1 MFLFLLMC
9 FDVILQNESRRA
21 SRRMKD
27 CRSTCRK
34 LQSEITLILRI
45 NIALMFLYHHC
56 RGDAPGSL
64 LTCGF
69 MQLFSSVRVSRED
82 TVYIHLLFTPHASCV
97 IHTVAA
103 HIYNIVLLTIQD
115 IQLSTPA
122 TSRTNHGRRLR
133 HVVSFPG
140 RFCHSYVHF
149 CIPELKQ

>member
-21 SRRMKD
+21 GRRMKN

-103 HIYNIVLLTIQD
+103 HIYNIVLTVYYTRYTALHAGHVTDQSWPPSASRGIVPWAF
-115 IQLSTPA
+115 LSLLC
-122 TSRTNHGRRLR
+122 SLL
-133 HVVSFPG
+133 
-140 RFCHSYVHF
+140 HS
-149 CIPELKQ
+149 